1 MPDSLYIHIP
11 FCIRKCIYCD
21 FFSVPYD
28 KSAAQAYIGALCRE
42 LMLKKDSAQALKT
55 VYIGG
60 GTPSLLPDK
69 CLKQLFICLKDNFSF
84 SPDIE
89 ITIEANPG
97 TINESKINTLFSL
110 GINRLSIGIQ
120 SFNDNELKV
129 LGRIHSSEDALISI
143 EMIKNAGIN
152 NFSVDLMYGIPG
164 QTMESWKDS
173 LLKASGGSP
182 KHISTYEL
190 TPEENTP
197 LYELLKSNPPS
208 PPLVKRGRGGFFER
222 FEMPEE
228 DLILEMYNHTID
240 YLGGCGY
247 KQYEIS
253 NFAMPGF
260 ECMHNLNY
268 WDRGGYI
275 GTGAGA
281 HSFINEIRSMNTKDI
296 KNYIET
302 LTEGKS
308 VEMESIRLFPLEAL
322 KEFIFLG
329 LRKIEGININKTPLI
344 IPTLTRVDT
353 GGYNRLLD
361 ASKELITEG
370 YLEFDRGYLR
380 LTRKGLVISNTVI
393 VKLFEKLG
401 L

>member
-28 KSAAQAYIGALCRE
+28 KSAAQAYIEALCWE
-42 LMLKKDSAQALKT
+42 LILKKDSAQALKT

-60 GTPSLLPDK
+60 GTPSLLPDE
-69 CLKQLFICLKDNFSF
+69 CLTQLFICLKDNFSF
-84 SPDIE
+84 SSDIE

-110 GINRLSIGIQ
+110 GVNRLSIGIQ

-129 LGRIHSSEDALISI
+129 LGRIHSSEDALSSI
-143 EMIKNAGIN
+143 EMIKNAGLN

-182 KHISTYEL
+182 RHISTYEL
-190 TPEENTP
+190 TVEENTP
-197 LYELLKSNPPS
+197 LS
-208 PPLVKRGRGGFFER
+208 R
-222 FEMPEE
+222 FIESGEVIIPDE
-228 DLILEMYNHTID
+228 DLILEMYNYAID

-268 WDRGGYI
+268 WDRGEYI
-275 GTGAGA
+275 GAGAGA
-281 HSFINEIRSMNTKDI
+281 HSFINEIRSINTKDI
-296 KNYIET
+296 KSYIEI

-308 VEMESIRLFPLEAL
+308 VEMEPIRLFPPEAL

-329 LRKIEGININKTPLI
+329 LRKIKGININTPICIPPLI
-344 IPTLTRVDT
+344 RGDIR
-353 GGYNRLLD
+353 GCNSILD
-361 ASKELITEG
+361 ASKELTTEG

-380 LTRKGLVISNTVI
+380 LTRKGLVVSNTVI

>member
-28 KSAAQAYIGALCRE
+28 KSAAQAYIEALCWE
-42 LMLKKDSAQALKT
+42 LILKKDSAQALKT

-60 GTPSLLPDK
+60 GTPSLLPDE
-69 CLKQLFICLKDNFSF
+69 CLTQLFICLKDNFSF
-84 SPDIE
+84 SSDIE

-110 GINRLSIGIQ
+110 GVNRLSIGIQ

-129 LGRIHSSEDALISI
+129 LGRIHSSEDALSSI
-143 EMIKNAGIN
+143 EMIKNAGLN

-182 KHISTYEL
+182 RHISTYEL
-190 TPEENTP
+190 TVEENTP
-197 LYELLKSNPPS
+197 LS
-208 PPLVKRGRGGFFER
+208 R
-222 FEMPEE
+222 FIESGEVIIPDE
-228 DLILEMYNHTID
+228 DLILEMYNYAID

-268 WDRGGYI
+268 WDRGEYI
-275 GTGAGA
+275 GAGAGA
-281 HSFINEIRSMNTKDI
+281 HSFINEIRSINTKDI
-296 KNYIET
+296 KSYIEI

-308 VEMESIRLFPLEAL
+308 VEMEPIRLFPPEAL

-329 LRKIEGININKTPLI
+329 LRKIKGININTPICIPPLI
-344 IPTLTRVDT
+344 RGDIR
-353 GGYNRLLD
+353 GCNSILD
-361 ASKELITEG
+361 ASKELTTEG

>member
-42 LMLKKDSAQALKT
+42 LILKKDSAQALKT

-60 GTPSLLPDK
+60 GTPSLLPDE

-110 GINRLSIGIQ
+110 GVNRLSIGIQ

-129 LGRIHSSEDALISI
+129 LGRIHSSEDALSSI

-164 QTMESWKDS
+164 QTMESWRDS

-182 KHISTYEL
+182 RHISTYEL
-190 TPEENTP
+190 TVEEKTS
-197 LYELLKSNPPS
+197 LS
-208 PPLVKRGRGGFFER
+208 R
-222 FEMPEE
+222 FIESGKVIMPEE
-228 DLILEMYNHTID
+228 DLILEMYNHAID

-253 NFAMPGF
+253 NFAIPGF

-268 WDRGGYI
+268 WERGEYI
-275 GTGAGA
+275 GAGAGA

-296 KNYIET
+296 KSYIET

-308 VEMESIRLFPLEAL
+308 VEMESIRLFPIEAL

-329 LRKIEGININKTPLI
+329 LRKIEGININETPLF
-344 IPTLTRVDT
+344 IPTLVRGDV
-353 GGYNRLLD
+353 GGCNSILD
-361 ASKELITEG
+361 ASKELTTEG

>member
-28 KSAAQAYIGALCRE
+28 KSAAQAYIEALCWE
-42 LMLKKDSAQALKT
+42 LILKKDSAQALKT

-60 GTPSLLPDK
+60 GTPSLLPDE
-69 CLKQLFICLKDNFSF
+69 CLTQLFICLKDNFSF
-84 SPDIE
+84 SSDIE

-110 GINRLSIGIQ
+110 GVNRLSIGIQ

-143 EMIKNAGIN
+143 EMIKNAGLN

-182 KHISTYEL
+182 RHISTYEL
-190 TPEENTP
+190 TVEENTP
-197 LYELLKSNPPS
+197 LS
-208 PPLVKRGRGGFFER
+208 R
-222 FEMPEE
+222 FIESGEVIIPDE
-228 DLILEMYNHTID
+228 DLILEMYNYAID

-268 WDRGGYI
+268 WDRGEYI
-275 GTGAGA
+275 GAGAGA
-281 HSFINEIRSMNTKDI
+281 HSFINEIRSINTKDI
-296 KNYIET
+296 KSYIEI

-308 VEMESIRLFPLEAL
+308 VEMEPIRLFPPEAL

-329 LRKIEGININKTPLI
+329 LRKIKGININTPICIPPLI
-344 IPTLTRVDT
+344 RGDIR
-353 GGYNRLLD
+353 GCNSILD
-361 ASKELITEG
+361 ASKELTTEG